1 MQIRHLYNSFLLFI
15 FLLIVKIVPAQTET
29 KVDELKAFSRSQ
41 EQKYKETRANVL
53 KLAKQKGWPLQMQ
66 AGNGGVAVLTGVY
79 PNGLP
84 EYTTTDNN
92 TAAAATV
99 GTNHLWPGGELGLNL
114 DGGSANMVNKLA
126 IWDAGKVRSTHIEL
140 DTNRIIFNDGATTI
154 SDHATHVAGTM
165 IAKGINPIAKGMSF
179 NAKNLLAYD
188 FSSDVS
194 EMAAAAATGLLVSN
208 HSYGSIAGWRRNT
221 SQDNRWEFWG
231 EWGAMEDFKFGYYDT
246 RARNWD
252 SISFLSPNYL
262 IVKSAGNNR
271 SSIGPAVDSTYWR
284 SDTLGVMI
292 DAGPR
297 PANISSNNAYDIL
310 PTYSTAKNILTVG
323 AVNAISTGYQNI
335 SDVVM
340 SSFSSWGPTDDGR
353 IKPDI
358 VANGVRLTSSTGTGD
373 SAYATFSGTSMAA
386 PNASGSIFLLQ
397 EHYNK
402 VTNGSFMRSATLRG
416 LIIHTADEA
425 GVTPG
430 PDYQHGWGLLNVKK
444 AASVIT
450 GRNTTHRMLENN
462 LTQEGNIHTMNVV
475 ASGTGPLI
483 ATICWTDPPGS
494 VETINRLNNRTPKL
508 VNDLDLEVSRG
519 TTVSLPWKL
528 NPLNPVAPATRGD
541 NILDNVEKIEIN
553 NPVPGETYTIKVKH
567 KRTLANNAQA
577 YSLLLSG
584 VGGTTYCTSGPS
596 TANDSRIDNFN
607 FGGINNT
614 PAAGCRQ
621 YSNFTNLFAS
631 VYSGQTLPLAITL
644 GTCGANKDK
653 MAKVFIDWNGDGNF
667 TVTNEL
673 VATTRV
679 INGTGT
685 YKTDITVPSTIRPGF
700 SSRIRIVCAET
711 TDANSITSC
720 GTYTGGGETQDYSI
734 AYLKTTIDVIPAA
747 LVLPDNAT
755 CATDSLH
762 ISVRVK
768 NIGSNAVG
776 NFPVTLLIK
785 NGATIVATLTDTVKQ
800 NLLSEATAVLNFR
813 TLFNASPGINYLFTV
828 ITNLGTDLNKVNDS
842 LRVNRTFLSPSNAIL
857 SNIQGQLCSP
867 TEAKLSV
874 NTTGGTVYWYDS
886 PTSTTPIGTGTSLT
900 TGIIPANKTY
910 HIGIN
915 DAKGRIG
922 QIHKMQFPE
931 GGYNQFTPGVKIQT
945 FAPLLIENARMYFG
959 FSGKIT
965 FSVVNDATG
974 IQVSSV
980 TLDVIATD
988 PTPQSGASPGNDPN
1002 DTGRVMPLYLK
1013 IPIPGNYTIRISYEN
1028 DATIFRNN
1036 NISSN
1041 PYPFTIP
1048 GLMSITGNE
1057 ASPLPASFYYYFY
1070 DMKVKALDCHK
1081 PMPRQTVV
1089 AADALTPTISQSGN
1103 VLSGSVTTGT
1113 IQWFLNNLPITGA
1126 TNSSYTISQAGTYS
1140 LVVSKGGCVFSSPPF
1155 IATITSVQPLDPN
1168 EINLV
1173 VTNNPGSGV
1182 YNVMFN
1188 VTKSEKIAMEVMNIT
1203 GQFISREE
1211 FLSPASGSV
1220 QRLINIS
1227 GKASGVYL
1235 LKIFYDNK
1243 QFTHKLVLQ

>member
-1 MQIRHLYNSFLLFI
+1 MQTNHLRNCFLLFFT
-15 FLLIVKIVPAQTET
+15 FLFSIHIASAQSET
-29 KVDELKAFSRSQ
+29 QNAALRTLSKNLD
-41 EQKYKETRANVL
+41 QKYKEDRIVL
-53 KLAKQKGWPLQMQ
+53 EKLAKKKGWPLQMKTS
-66 AGNGGVAVLTGVY
+66 NGSIAILTAVY
-79 PNGLP
+79 ANGLP
-84 EYTTTDNN
+84 EYTTTDDNII
-92 TAAAATV
+92 AAATI
-99 GTNHLWPGGELGLNL
+99 GTNQLWSGGELGLNL

-140 DTNRIIFNDGATTI
+140 DTNRIIFKDGA
-154 SDHATHVAGTM
+154 SVLNDHATHVAGTM
-165 IAKGINPIAKGMSF
+165 IAKGINPVAKGMSF
-179 NAKNLLAYD
+179 NAQNLLAFD
-188 FSSDVS
+188 FSNDVA
-194 EMAAAAATGLLVSN
+194 EMSAEASGLLVSN

-221 SQDNRWEFWG
+221 SESNRWEFWG
-231 EWGAMEDFKFGYYDT
+231 EFGASEDFKFGYYSNI
-246 RARNWD
+246 AKLLD
-252 SISFLSPNYL
+252 SLAFLAPNYL

-284 SDTLGVMI
+284 FDATGVMI

-297 PANISSNNAYDIL
+297 PAGISSNNAYDII
-310 PTYSTAKNILTVG
+310 PTYGTAKNILTVG

-340 SSFSSWGPTDDGR
+340 SSFSSWGPSDDGR

-373 SAYATFSGTSMAA
+373 SDYATFSGTSMAA

-462 LTQEGNIHTMNVV
+462 LVQDSSYTMNVV

-483 ATICWTDPPGS
+483 ATLCWTDPPGT

-528 NPLNPVAPATRGD
+528 NLLDPAAPAIRGD
-541 NILDNVEKIEIN
+541 NVLDNVEKIEIN

-621 YSNFTNLFAS
+621 YSNFTDLFAS
-631 VYSGQTLPLAITL
+631 VYLGQTLPLAITL

-667 TVTNEL
+667 TGANEL
-673 VATTRV
+673 VATTGI

-685 YKTDITVPSTIRPGF
+685 YNTNITVTSTIRPGF
-700 SSRIRIVCAET
+700 SLRIRIVCAET

-734 AYLKTTIDVIPAA
+734 VYLKTTIDVIPAA

-842 LRVNRTFLSPSNAIL
+842 LHVNRTFLSPSNAIL

-867 TEAKLSV
+867 TEVKLSV

-900 TGIIPANKTY
+900 TGIIAANKTY

-922 QIHKMQFPE
+922 PINKMQLPE

-965 FSVVNDATG
+965 FRVENDATG

-1002 DTGRVMPLYLK
+1002 DAGRVMPLYLK

-1028 DATIFRNN
+1028 GATIFRNN
-1036 NISSN
+1036 NISFD

-1057 ASPLPASFYYYFY
+1057 ASPLSASFYYYFY
-1070 DMKVKALDCHK
+1070 DMKVKSLGCPK

-1089 AADALTPTISQSGN
+1089 AADALTPTISQN
-1103 VLSGSVTTGT
+1103 GSLLTSSITSGT
-1113 IQWFLNNLPITGA
+1113 IQWLLNGAAISGA
-1126 TNSSYTISQAGTYS
+1126 TNPTLIIKEAGTYK
-1140 LVVSKGGCVFSSPPF
+1140 VTIAKGGCDFSSSEYF
-1155 IATITSVQPLDPN
+1155 AFVTSLPQLSAN
-1168 EINLV
+1168 ELNLIV
-1173 VTNNPGSGV
+1173 SNNPGNGS
-1182 YNVMFN
+1182 YNVMFQ
-1188 VTKSEKIAMEVMNIT
+1188 VKKREKILIEIT
-1203 GQFISREE
+1203 NLAGQLISRNE
-1211 FLSPASGSV
+1211 FIAHASGSV
-1220 QRLINIS
+1220 QQKIDIQ
-1227 GKASGVYL
+1227 GKASGIYL
-1235 LKIFYDNK
+1235 MKIFYDNK
-1243 QFTHKLVLQ
+1243 QYTHKLVLK